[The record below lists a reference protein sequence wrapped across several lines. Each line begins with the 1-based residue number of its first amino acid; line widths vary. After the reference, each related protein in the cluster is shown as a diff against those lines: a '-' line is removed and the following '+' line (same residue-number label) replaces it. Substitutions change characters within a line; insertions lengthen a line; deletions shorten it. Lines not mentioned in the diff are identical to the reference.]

1 MYRVN
6 AMKHFLPSLGI
17 RSKFTLDPNDL
28 VIQNVI
34 GSGPGGTKV
43 ASTRNKVVVKHI
55 PTNIVVKCHQTRFLD
70 QNKRIAIEQ
79 LTNKVELYL
88 YGEDSSVAIK
98 KAKKLEGYE
107 ERKQARKDES
117 DRRMEAN
124 RLKRE
129 VANAAKK
136 KEFDNIMTSG
146 LPYLRNNLNRS
157 PTEKGEE
164 KQELEESES
173 ERKAHNIASPDTEI
187 FRDKS
192 QSQDSLKSMFGAP
205 NKKK

>member
-6 AMKHFLPSLGI
+6 AMKHFLLSLGM

-124 RLKRE
+124 KLKRE

-157 PTEKGEE
+157 PNEKGEE

>member
-1 MYRVN
+1 
-6 AMKHFLPSLGI
+6 MKHFLPSLGI

>member
-6 AMKHFLPSLGI
+6 AMKHFLLSLGM

-88 YGEDSSVAIK
+88 YGEESSVAIK
-98 KAKKLEGYE
+98 KVKKLEGYE

-124 RLKRE
+124 KLKRE

-157 PTEKGEE
+157 PNEKGEE

-173 ERKAHNIASPDTEI
+173 ERKACNIASPDTAI